1 MDGWEGGGVPSL
13 ARIPLEGGGSIL
25 VEAPA
30 AAEGPV
36 KAGRISSAIQELP
49 RSLQASLAPVTD
61 AARAML
67 DQLREAGPAEVEV
80 EFGVDLA
87 MQAGAVITKSEAG
100 CHLRVKLTWKNG
112 EGGQGQ

>member
-1 MDGWEGGGVPSL
+1 
-13 ARIPLEGGGSIL
+13 LEGGGSIL

-30 AAEGPV
+30 AA
-36 KAGRISSAIQELP
+36 
-49 RSLQASLAPVTD
+49 
-61 AARAML
+61 RAVL

-87 MQAGAVITKSEAG
+87 VQAEAVITKSEAG

-112 EGGQGQ
+112 EGGDGGQSPR